1 MSGCARLTKV
11 RVSSNGIRTR
21 SLLYGEAIWWDG
33 NPMAIDVAHEAGSYR
48 VSVSPPHSSEPWQ
61 SRGLLTA
68 TEVLEELSA
77 RGCHSTDVTDAL
89 YTANPQWAESHDAE
103 VRRRREKEARAQ
115 FNGPS
120 DEGAIR
126 RGDK

>member
-1 MSGCARLTKV
+1 
-11 RVSSNGIRTR
+11 
-21 SLLYGEAIWWDG
+21 
-33 NPMAIDVAHEAGSYR
+33 MAIGIAYEAGSYR
-48 VSVSPPHSSEPWQ
+48 VWVSPSHSSEPWQ

-68 TEVLEELSA
+68 TEVLEELSS

-89 YTANPQWAESHDAE
+89 YAANPHWAESHDAE

-120 DEGAIR
+120 DEVGIR